1 MSRKILFLDLD
12 GTLWDERP
20 VREAIERMMTREQL
34 AVLPEIAARV
44 RRRQGYYTWT
54 EVYRELGLDY
64 SLLLAQHAQA
74 IEPYPGV
81 REVLRTLAA
90 EWSIWIATDGGL
102 DYSRFKINRL
112 GVGPSVSR
120 VLTSDFMHGMK
131 DDSAWWRRA
140 LDHAGCSARDAAAV
154 GDNPWDVT
162 VPAAL
167 GMRAIWIQNTT
178 AVAHSVIPPG
188 VVCCRSLLEVPPLL
202 AWIPTSASGKS
213 RPQRDAP

>member
-20 VREAIERMMTREQL
+20 VREAIEGTMTSEQL
-34 AVLPEIAARV
+34 AALPEIAAGV

-64 SLLLAQHAQA
+64 PSLLAQHAGA
-74 IEPYPGV
+74 MEPYPGV

-90 EWSIWIATDGGL
+90 DWTIWIATDGGL
-102 DYSRFKINRL
+102 DYSSFKIDRL
-112 GVGPSVSR
+112 GIGPLVSR

-131 DDSAWWRRA
+131 DDPSWWKRA
-140 LDHAGCSARDAAAV
+140 LDHAECPAGDAAAV
-154 GDNPWDVT
+154 GDHLWDVT

-167 GMRAIWIQNTT
+167 GMRAIWIRNTADRS
-178 AVAHSVIPPG
+178 AVPPG
-188 VVCCRSLLEVPPLL
+188 IVCCRSLLDVPPLL
-202 AWIPTSASGKS
+202 AAIPPPARRMHVT
-213 RPQRDAP
+213 